1 MFECAY
7 RARKSYLPST
17 LPPLKMSLE
26 MQPIPHGISLMDHS
40 NLPQT
45 FCHDCSR
52 ILSSLL
58 DYLLGLFFVLIL
70 QYQPAPTHMESTSYL
85 AGTEEKEEGNGK
97 QNTTKPS

>member
-1 MFECAY
+1 MYECVY
-7 RARKSYLPST
+7 RARKSYLPLN

-52 ILSSLL
+52 ILSSLP
-58 DYLLGLFFVLIL
+58 DYPLSLFFVLIL